1 MTRCFFPKYFLKYVI
16 WGEKKPF
23 WYKSEEIETLATT
36 TALSF
41 AHELGFRHAILEGDS
56 LVLINAL
63 KIEVHSLALLG
74 LLIEDVK
81 VLSHNFDKLLYSHTK
96 RNNNFVAYSLA
107 KYAKCILYFLVC
119 MEDVP
124 PHPISILQFDLVDLP

>member
-1 MTRCFFPKYFLKYVI
+1 M
-16 WGEKKPF
+16 EKKKKKNPILVQVR
-23 WYKSEEIETLATT
+23 WDWNIGSNDNSLIC
-36 TALSF
+36 SWI
-41 AHELGFRHAILEGDS
+41 GCRCAILEGDS

-96 RNNNFVAYSLA
+96 RNNNFVAHSLA
-107 KYAKCILYFLVC
+107 KYTKCILYFLVC

-124 PHPISILQFDLVDLP
+124 PHPISVLQFDLVDLP